1 MELQATPDVS
11 DEQLVAAALRR
22 DASAFERLLRR
33 YNQRLFRVAR
43 AQLGSDE
50 EAEEVTQQA
59 WVQVYAA
66 LAQWTGRGSFSGW
79 AASIVINACRQWRR
93 EMANEVSSDALD
105 AMEDLSEPPDE
116 TTHRVQVRAVLE
128 RHVEALPPSLR
139 TVFVMRDV
147 EEMSGLEVAEALQI
161 GEPLVRVRLHR
172 ARRAIE
178 ASLQAEFQGEGRALY
193 SFLGSRCDR
202 LTHAVLNAVGL
213 L

>member
-1 MELQATPDVS
+1 
-11 DEQLVAAALRR
+11 
-22 DASAFERLLRR
+22 
-33 YNQRLFRVAR
+33 
-43 AQLGSDE
+43 
-50 EAEEVTQQA
+50 
-59 WVQVYAA
+59 
-66 LAQWTGRGSFSGW
+66 
-79 AASIVINACRQWRR
+79 
-93 EMANEVSSDALD
+93 MANEVSSDALD